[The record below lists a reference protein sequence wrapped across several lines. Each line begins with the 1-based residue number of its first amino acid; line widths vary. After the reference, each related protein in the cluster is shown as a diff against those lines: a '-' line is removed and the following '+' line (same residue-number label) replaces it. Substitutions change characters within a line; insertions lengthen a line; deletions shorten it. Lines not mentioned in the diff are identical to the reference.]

1 MKNKTD
7 WKRTVLSVLFLLLA
21 ILTEV
26 LVVYF
31 ELRDTG
37 RLVAQ
42 MGVAVCL
49 AISLILMFGEE
60 GTEKVKKLARRWK
73 SFVEDIRQKVFRLL
87 SSIFKRGTGGKNT
100 GFIRGY
106 RETSVKV
113 AKNRRNAGYGHGR
126 AYKDLNPAE
135 RIRYYYEK
143 FIIKQRKKGYAF
155 RQTDTAWETGEKLKQ
170 QGRISQ
176 AAVDLFS
183 GYNEARYNIRAE
195 ITSED
200 VEKVKKIYRNPRV

>member
-26 LVVYF
+26 LAVYF

-73 SFVEDIRQKVFRLL
+73 CFVEDIRQKVFRLL
-87 SSIFKRGTGGKNT
+87 SSIFKRGTGEKNT
-100 GFIRGY
+100 GFIKGY

-113 AKNRRNAGYGHGR
+113 AKNRRNAGYRYGR

-170 QGRISQ
+170 QGRITET
-176 AAVDLFS
+176 AGELFAV
-183 GYNEARYNIRAE
+183 YNEARYNIQAE
-195 ITSED
+195 ITAED
-200 VEKVKKIYRNPRV
+200 VEKAKKIYRNPRV

>member
-7 WKRTVLSVLFLLLA
+7 WKRTVLSVLFLILA

-60 GTEKVKKLARRWK
+60 GTEKVKKLACRWK
-73 SFVEDIRQKVFRLL
+73 SFVEDIRQKVFRML
-87 SSIFKRGTGGKNT
+87 SSIFKRGTGGKST
-100 GFIRGY
+100 GFIKGY

-113 AKNRRNAGYGHGR
+113 AKNRRNAGYRYGR
-126 AYKDLNPAE
+126 PYKELNPAE
-135 RIRYYYEK
+135 RIRYYYGK
-143 FIIKQRKKGYAF
+143 FIMKQMRKGYAF
-155 RQTDTAWETGEKLKQ
+155 RQTDTAWKTGEKLKQ
-170 QGRISQ
+170 QGRITET
-176 AAVDLFS
+176 AGELFAV
-183 GYNEARYNIRAE
+183 YNEARYNIQAE
-195 ITSED
+195 ITTED
-200 VEKVKKIYRNPRV
+200 VEKAKRIYRNPRV

>member
-7 WKRTVLSVLFLLLA
+7 WKRTVLSVLFLILA

-26 LVVYF
+26 LVVDF

-60 GTEKVKKLARRWK
+60 GTEKVKKLAHRWK
-73 SFVEDIRQKVFRLL
+73 NLVENIRQKVVRIF
-87 SSIFKRGTGGKNT
+87 SSLFNRGIGGKNT
-100 GFIRGY
+100 GFIKGY

-113 AKNRRNAGYGHGR
+113 AKNRRNAGYRYGR
-126 AYKDLNPAE
+126 PYKELNPVE
-135 RIRYYYEK
+135 RIRYYYGK
-143 FIIKQRKKGYAF
+143 FIMKQMRKGYAF
-155 RQTDTAWETGEKLKQ
+155 LQTDTAWETGEKLKQ
-170 QGRISQ
+170 QGRI
-176 AAVDLFS
+176 
-183 GYNEARYNIRAE
+183 I
-195 ITSED
+195 
-200 VEKVKKIYRNPRV
+200 EKVIL

>member
-26 LVVYF
+26 LAVYF

-60 GTEKVKKLARRWK
+60 GAEKVKKLARRWK
-73 SFVEDIRQKVFRLL
+73 SFVEDIRQKSFRLL
-87 SSIFKRGTGGKNT
+87 SSIFKR
-100 GFIRGY
+100 
-106 RETSVKV
+106 
-113 AKNRRNAGYGHGR
+113 
-126 AYKDLNPAE
+126 
-135 RIRYYYEK
+135 
-143 FIIKQRKKGYAF
+143 
-155 RQTDTAWETGEKLKQ
+155 
-170 QGRISQ
+170 
-176 AAVDLFS
+176 
-183 GYNEARYNIRAE
+183 
-195 ITSED
+195 
-200 VEKVKKIYRNPRV
+200 

>member
-1 MKNKTD
+1 M
-7 WKRTVLSVLFLLLA
+7 LSVLFLILA

-26 LVVYF
+26 LAVYF

-60 GTEKVKKLARRWK
+60 GAEKVKKLARRWK

-87 SSIFKRGTGGKNT
+87 SSIFKRGTGGKST
-100 GFIRGY
+100 GFIKGY

-113 AKNRRNAGYGHGR
+113 AKNRRNAGYRYGR

-155 RQTDTAWETGEKLKQ
+155 RQTDTAWETGGETEAAGQ
-170 QGRISQ
+170 DIGSCGRT
-176 AAVDLFS
+176 F
-183 GYNEARYNIRAE
+183 
-195 ITSED
+195 
-200 VEKVKKIYRNPRV
+200 

>member
-7 WKRTVLSVLFLLLA
+7 WKRTVLSVLFLILA

-26 LVVYF
+26 LAVYF

-87 SSIFKRGTGGKNT
+87 SSIFKRGTGGKST
-100 GFIRGY
+100 GFIKGY

-113 AKNRRNAGYGHGR
+113 AKNRRNAGYRYGR

-135 RIRYYYEK
+135 RIRYYYGK
-143 FIIKQRKKGYAF
+143 FIMKQMRKGYAF

-170 QGRISQ
+170 QGRITET
-176 AAVDLFS
+176 AGELFAV
-183 GYNEARYNIRAE
+183 YNEARYNIQAE
-195 ITSED
+195 ITTED
-200 VEKVKKIYRNPRV
+200 VEKAKKIYRNPRV

>member
-26 LVVYF
+26 LAVYF

-73 SFVEDIRQKVFRLL
+73 CFVEDIRQKVFRLL
-87 SSIFKRGTGGKNT
+87 SSIFKRGTGEKNT
-100 GFIRGY
+100 GFIKGY

-113 AKNRRNAGYGHGR
+113 AKNRRNAGYRYGR

-170 QGRISQ
+170 QGRITET
-176 AAVDLFS
+176 AGELFAV
-183 GYNEARYNIRAE
+183 YNEARYNIQAE
-195 ITSED
+195 ITTED
-200 VEKVKKIYRNPRV
+200 VEKAKKIYRNPRV

>member
-26 LVVYF
+26 LAVYF

-73 SFVEDIRQKVFRLL
+73 CFVEDIRQKVFRLL
-87 SSIFKRGTGGKNT
+87 SSIFKRGTGEKNT
-100 GFIRGY
+100 GFIKGY

-113 AKNRRNAGYGHGR
+113 AKNRRNAGYRYGR

-155 RQTDTAWETGEKLKQ
+155 HQTDTAWETGEKLKQ
-170 QGRISQ
+170 QGRITET
-176 AAVDLFS
+176 AGELFAV
-183 GYNEARYNIRAE
+183 YNEARYNIQAE
-195 ITSED
+195 ITTED
-200 VEKVKKIYRNPRV
+200 VEKAKKIYRNPRV

>member
-73 SFVEDIRQKVFRLL
+73 CFVEDIRQKVFRLL
-87 SSIFKRGTGGKNT
+87 SSIFKRGTGGKST
-100 GFIRGY
+100 GFIKGY

-183 GYNEARYNIRAE
+183 RYNEARYNIHAE

-200 VEKVKKIYRNPRV
+200 VEKAKKIYRNPHV

>member
-1 MKNKTD
+1 MKNKID
-7 WKRTVLSVLFLLLA
+7 WKRTVLSVLFLLFA

-26 LVVYF
+26 LAVYF

-73 SFVEDIRQKVFRLL
+73 NFVEDIRQKVFRLL
-87 SSIFKRGTGGKNT
+87 SSIFKRGTGGKST
-100 GFIRGY
+100 GFIKGY

-183 GYNEARYNIRAE
+183 RYNEARYNIHAE

-200 VEKVKKIYRNPRV
+200 VEKAKKIYRNPHV

>member
-1 MKNKTD
+1 MKNKID
-7 WKRTVLSVLFLLLA
+7 WKRTVLSVLFLLFA

-26 LVVYF
+26 LAVYF

-73 SFVEDIRQKVFRLL
+73 NFVEDIRQKVFRLL
-87 SSIFKRGTGGKNT
+87 SSIFKRGTGGKST
-100 GFIRGY
+100 GFIKGY

-183 GYNEARYNIRAE
+183 GYNEARYNIHAE

-200 VEKVKKIYRNPRV
+200 VEKAKKIYRNPHV

>member
-7 WKRTVLSVLFLLLA
+7 WKRTVLSVLFLILA

-26 LVVYF
+26 LAVYF

-42 MGVAVCL
+42 MGTAVCL

-100 GFIRGY
+100 GFIKGY

-113 AKNRRNAGYGHGR
+113 AKNRRNAGYRYGR
-126 AYKDLNPAE
+126 PYKELNPAE
-135 RIRYYYEK
+135 RIRYYYGK
-143 FIIKQRKKGYAF
+143 FIMKQMRKGYAF
-155 RQTDTAWETGEKLKQ
+155 LQTDTAWETGEKLKQ
-170 QGRISQ
+170 QGRITET
-176 AAVDLFS
+176 AGELFAV
-183 GYNEARYNIRAE
+183 YNEARYNIQAE
-195 ITSED
+195 ITTED
-200 VEKVKKIYRNPRV
+200 VEKAKKIYRNPRV

>member
-7 WKRTVLSVLFLLLA
+7 WKRTVLSVLFLILA

-26 LVVYF
+26 LAVYF

-73 SFVEDIRQKVFRLL
+73 CFVEDIRQKVFRLL

-100 GFIRGY
+100 GFIKGY

-113 AKNRRNAGYGHGR
+113 AKNRRNAGYRYGR
-126 AYKDLNPAE
+126 PYKELNPAE
-135 RIRYYYEK
+135 RIRYYYGK
-143 FIIKQRKKGYAF
+143 FIMKQMRKGYAF
-155 RQTDTAWETGEKLKQ
+155 LQTDTAWETGEKLKQ
-170 QGRISQ
+170 QGRITET
-176 AAVDLFS
+176 AWELFAV
-183 GYNEARYNIRAE
+183 YNEARYNIQAE
-195 ITSED
+195 ITTED
-200 VEKVKKIYRNPRV
+200 VEKAKKIYRNPRV

>member
-7 WKRTVLSVLFLLLA
+7 WKRTVLSVLFLILA
-21 ILTEV
+21 ILTDV
-26 LVVYF
+26 LAVYF

-60 GTEKVKKLARRWK
+60 GTEKVRKLARRWK

>member
-26 LVVYF
+26 LAVYF

-73 SFVEDIRQKVFRLL
+73 CFVEDIRQKVFRLL
-87 SSIFKRGTGGKNT
+87 SSIFKRGTGEKNT
-100 GFIRGY
+100 GFIKGY

-113 AKNRRNAGYGHGR
+113 AKNRRNAGYRYGR
-126 AYKDLNPAE
+126 PYKELNPAE
-135 RIRYYYEK
+135 RIRYYYGK
-143 FIIKQRKKGYAF
+143 FIMKQMRKGYAF
-155 RQTDTAWETGEKLKQ
+155 LQTDTAWETGEKLKQ
-170 QGRISQ
+170 QGRITET
-176 AAVDLFS
+176 AGELFAV
-183 GYNEARYNIRAE
+183 YNEARYNIQAE
-195 ITSED
+195 ITTED
-200 VEKVKKIYRNPRV
+200 VEKAKKIYRNPRV

>member
-26 LVVYF
+26 LAVYF
-31 ELRDTG
+31 ELRGTG

-73 SFVEDIRQKVFRLL
+73 CFVEDIRQKVFRLL

-100 GFIRGY
+100 GFIKGY

-113 AKNRRNAGYGHGR
+113 AKNRRNAGYRYGR
-126 AYKDLNPAE
+126 AYKDLKPAE

-170 QGRISQ
+170 QGRIS
-176 AAVDLFS
+176 AAAGELFET
-183 GYNEARYNIRAE
+183 YHEARYNIRAE

-200 VEKVKKIYRNPRV
+200 VEKVKKIYRNPHV

>member
-7 WKRTVLSVLFLLLA
+7 WKRTVLSVLFLILA

-26 LVVYF
+26 LAVYF

-73 SFVEDIRQKVFRLL
+73 CFVEDIRQKVFRLL

-100 GFIRGY
+100 GFIKGY

-113 AKNRRNAGYGHGR
+113 AKNRRNAGYRYGR
-126 AYKDLNPAE
+126 PYKELNPAE
-135 RIRYYYEK
+135 RIRYYYGK
-143 FIIKQRKKGYAF
+143 FIMKQMRKGYAF
-155 RQTDTAWETGEKLKQ
+155 LQTDTAWETGEKLKQ
-170 QGRISQ
+170 QGRITET
-176 AAVDLFS
+176 AGELFAV
-183 GYNEARYNIRAE
+183 YNEARYNIQAE
-195 ITSED
+195 ITTED
-200 VEKVKKIYRNPRV
+200 VEKAKKIYRNPRV

>member
-73 SFVEDIRQKVFRLL
+73 CFVEDIRQKVFRLL

-100 GFIRGY
+100 GFIKGY

-183 GYNEARYNIRAE
+183 RYNEARYNIHAE

-200 VEKVKKIYRNPRV
+200 VEKAKKIYRNPHV

>member
-7 WKRTVLSVLFLLLA
+7 WKRTVLSVLFLILA

-26 LVVYF
+26 LAVYF

-73 SFVEDIRQKVFRLL
+73 NLVENIRQKVVRIF
-87 SSIFKRGTGGKNT
+87 SSLFNRGIGGKST
-100 GFIRGY
+100 GFIKGY

-113 AKNRRNAGYGHGR
+113 AKNRRNAGYRYGR
-126 AYKDLNPAE
+126 PYKEMNPAE
-135 RIRYYYEK
+135 RIRYYYGK
-143 FIIKQRKKGYAF
+143 FIMKQMRKGYAF
-155 RQTDTAWETGEKLKQ
+155 LQTDTAWETGEKLKQ
-170 QGRISQ
+170 QGRITET
-176 AAVDLFS
+176 AGELFAV
-183 GYNEARYNIRAE
+183 YNEARYNIQAE
-195 ITSED
+195 ITTED
-200 VEKVKKIYRNPRV
+200 VEKAKKIYRNPRV

>member
-7 WKRTVLSVLFLLLA
+7 WKRTVLSVLFLILA
-21 ILTEV
+21 ILTDV
-26 LVVYF
+26 LAVYF

-60 GTEKVKKLARRWK
+60 GTEKVRKLARRWK
-73 SFVEDIRQKVFRLL
+73 SFVEDIQQKVFRLL

>member
-7 WKRTVLSVLFLLLA
+7 WKRTVLSVLFLILA

-26 LVVYF
+26 LAVYF

-42 MGVAVCL
+42 MGTAVCL

-73 SFVEDIRQKVFRLL
+73 NLVENIRQKVVRIF
-87 SSIFKRGTGGKNT
+87 SSLFNRGIGGKST
-100 GFIRGY
+100 GFIKGY

-113 AKNRRNAGYGHGR
+113 AKNRRNAGYRYGR
-126 AYKDLNPAE
+126 PYKEMNPAE
-135 RIRYYYEK
+135 RIRYYYGK
-143 FIIKQRKKGYAF
+143 FIMKQMRKGYAF
-155 RQTDTAWETGEKLKQ
+155 LQTDTAWETGEKLKQ
-170 QGRISQ
+170 QGRITET
-176 AAVDLFS
+176 AGELFAV
-183 GYNEARYNIRAE
+183 YNEARYNIQAE
-195 ITSED
+195 ITTED
-200 VEKVKKIYRNPRV
+200 VEKAKKIYRNPRV

>member
-26 LVVYF
+26 LAVYF

-73 SFVEDIRQKVFRLL
+73 CFVEDIRQKVFRLL
-87 SSIFKRGTGGKNT
+87 SSIFKRGTGEKNT
-100 GFIRGY
+100 GFIKGY

-113 AKNRRNAGYGHGR
+113 AKNRRNAGYRYGR

-155 RQTDTAWETGEKLKQ
+155 RQTDTPWETGEKLKQ
-170 QGRISQ
+170 QGRITET
-176 AAVDLFS
+176 AGELFAV
-183 GYNEARYNIRAE
+183 YNEARYNIQAE
-195 ITSED
+195 ITTED
-200 VEKVKKIYRNPRV
+200 VEKAKKIYRNPRV

>member
-49 AISLILMFGEE
+49 VISLILMFGEE

-73 SFVEDIRQKVFRLL
+73 CFVEDIRQKVFRLL
-87 SSIFKRGTGGKNT
+87 SSIFKRGTGGKST
-100 GFIRGY
+100 GFIKGY

-183 GYNEARYNIRAE
+183 RYNEARYNIHAE

-200 VEKVKKIYRNPRV
+200 VEKAKKIYRNPHV